1 MRFMTLVKGPENF
14 GQPPAEL
21 FEAIN
26 ALGAEAA
33 AAGVTV
39 ESGGL
44 LPSAAATRVRV
55 DGGKV
60 TVSDGPF
67 TETKEVVGG
76 FAFYEVES
84 RDEAVAWAN
93 KFMQAHVEHWPG
105 WEGETEVR
113 QVMDFS

>member
-14 GQPPAEL
+14 GQPPAAL

-26 ALGAEAA
+26 QLGAEAA
-33 AAGVTV
+33 AAGVAVDT
-39 ESGGL
+39 GGL
-44 LPSAAATRVRV
+44 LPSGAGGARVRV
-55 DGGKV
+55 EAGKV

-76 FAFYEVES
+76 YAFYEVES
-84 RDEAVAWAN
+84 RDEAIAWAD
-93 KFMQAHVEHWPG
+93 KFMQLHVEHWPG

-113 QVMDFS
+113 QVLG